1 VIAAAGGPVQPG
13 AAAEAP
19 PPRAGADKALADADD
34 DAAPVTPS
42 EPQID
47 TAESTSDEV
56 ARRAERLLVRAHLE
70 TEANELQ
77 LDRIRKDFD
86 MHEQERAE
94 YVREW
99 NAIRDLAMEQ
109 MKHDDEILKKFIALI

>member
-1 VIAAAGGPVQPG
+1 MIGATGGPVQPG
-13 AAAEAP
+13 AADAP
-19 PPRAGADKALADADD
+19 SPRAGADKALADADD
-34 DAAPVTPS
+34 DAAPAAPA
-42 EPQID
+42 EPKLD